1 MLITVYNFV
10 NAIDVDI
17 TNEKVKKYERENQQ
31 QILHNQA
38 RKTDEDKKVNEL
50 IQAEDDRMRVQNYM
64 REKPY

>member
-1 MLITVYNFV
+1 MLIAVYNFV

-50 IQAEDDRMRVQNYM
+50 IQAEDDRMRVQTYM
-64 REKPY
+64 RERRY